1 LRHYGR
7 AKNLKV
13 QKPNACLWLL
23 VDKFHI
29 ATFTRY
35 KSKIKTRHARGGNGQ
50 WSREVSMLEQSS
62 GLKFCA
68 RADAM
73 PRPRRV
79 GGPIGGI
86 SLLFLGDCMTLGS
99 PTPPPSAAD
108 SPPIADSRP
117 LPNRSGHA
125 SSPQPV
131 MVDNISTYVGLPPAK
146 VAPREKKREHRAQNT
161 PQVASAAPVSQA
173 RGPSSSIDPR
183 RLIGMAPGAV
193 RELLGPPLRIES
205 YDLSREWVY
214 ASNGCSFRIFFYPNL
229 NTAAFRVLKYGGND
243 GNGELM
249 DVSDVC
255 IRHILTAR
263 KNATG

>member
-1 LRHYGR
+1 
-7 AKNLKV
+7 
-13 QKPNACLWLL
+13 
-23 VDKFHI
+23 
-29 ATFTRY
+29 
-35 KSKIKTRHARGGNGQ
+35 
-50 WSREVSMLEQSS
+50 MLERSA
-62 GLKFCA
+62 GRKFFACA
-68 RADAM
+68 DGTTRV
-73 PRPRRV
+73 RRV
-79 GGPIGGI
+79 GGPIAGI
-86 SLLFLGDCMTLGS
+86 SLLFLELGGCMTLGS
-99 PTPPPSAAD
+99 ATPPPVAD
-108 SPPIADSRP
+108 SPSVANSRP
-117 LPNRSGHA
+117 LPLRPAAVSNPA
-125 SSPQPV
+125 PAV
-131 MVDNISTYVGLPPAK
+131 VDDISTYAGSAK
-146 VAPREKKREHRAQNT
+146 TAPREKKRERRARNA
-161 PQVASAAPVSQA
+161 PQVASAAHVPPQA
-173 RGPSSSIDPR
+173 QTMGKGAPIDPS